1 LKTRLG
7 NDDKEESFMTLQG
20 YYIEWSQG
28 VELHFVCKW
37 KNVFLRFC
45 ELNERKKERKKD
57 SKKSKEF
64 ALGENVGMILTMNT
78 IISMLWKLSIHSNIS
93 VWCNLGY
100 VYNYKLK

>member
-1 LKTRLG
+1 MKKCNPKVLW
-7 NDDKEESFMTLQG
+7 
-20 YYIEWSQG
+20 IEW
-28 VELHFVCKW
+28 
-37 KNVFLRFC
+37 
-45 ELNERKKERKKD
+45 KKERKKD